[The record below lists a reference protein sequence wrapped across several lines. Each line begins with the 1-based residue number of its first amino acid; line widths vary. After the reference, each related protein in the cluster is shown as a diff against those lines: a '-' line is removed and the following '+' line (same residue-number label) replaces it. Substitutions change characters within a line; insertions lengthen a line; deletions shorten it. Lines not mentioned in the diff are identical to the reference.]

1 MTSIRSQI
9 YKRLMQS
16 IGVIAAVIVSIVGLI
31 IGLTMVY
38 WFYRLFF
45 PELVNWITS

>member
-1 MTSIRSQI
+1 MTNIRSQI

-16 IGVIAAVIVSIVGLI
+16 IGVIAGIIVSIVGLA

-45 PELVNWITS
+45 PELVTWITS